1 MKSREF
7 KWFIHVSLMLFLVL
21 FPNSLLA
28 EKPSHFSRPI
38 KLINLET
45 GYLLGGDQ
53 NIQIGIG
60 QSGMGVAGRMQF
72 TTDIMLDMLTFL
84 NFQVKVGLLEDRDM
98 IPALS
103 LGFAYYNLV
112 STSYIV
118 ETAVREGF
126 ADEDMDL
133 SSGLE
138 IYYFFA
144 SCSKEFA
151 DKLRLHIGYQY
162 RYLYGYLNSD
172 NPVTLYA
179 ENDSIAV
186 FLAVEQNAVHRCLM
200 SALDFDLLDRFK
212 MIFELGYDFS
222 CERGRGGFAVR
233 LGLLDSFA
241 FQLGFLWPGIKLEED
256 FELPVLPHFSML
268 WRF

>member
-1 MKSREF
+1 MNF
-7 KWFIHVSLMLFLVL
+7 KGLRGYMVVVLIVLVAQY
-21 FPNSLLA
+21 PHSLLA
-28 EKPSHFSRPI
+28 GKPANFSKPI

-53 NIQIGIG
+53 NVQIGIG
-60 QSGMGVAGRMQF
+60 QRGMGIAGRMQF
-72 TTDIMLDMLTFL
+72 TTDILLDMLTFL
-84 NFQVKVGLLEDRDM
+84 NFQVKVGLLEDREM

-133 SSGLE
+133 SSDLE

-144 SCSKEFA
+144 SCSKEFT
-151 DKLRLHIGYQY
+151 DRLRLHLGYQY

-179 ENDSIAV
+179 EDDSVAV

-212 MIFELGYDFS
+212 MILELGYDFS
-222 CERGRGGFAVR
+222 YGRGRGGFAVR
-233 LGLLDSFA
+233 LGLLDSFS
-241 FQLGFLWPGIKLEED
+241 FQLGFLWAGIKLEED

>member
-1 MKSREF
+1 MNSRGF
-7 KWFIHVSLMLFLVL
+7 KKCMVVTLLIFFIV
-21 FPNSLLA
+21 FPDSLLA
-28 EKPSHFSRPI
+28 EKPAHFSRPI

-53 NIQIGIG
+53 NVQIGIG
-60 QSGMGVAGRMQF
+60 QSGMGVSGRMQF
-72 TTDIMLDMLTFL
+72 TTDILLDMLTFL
-84 NFQVKVGLLEDRDM
+84 NFQVKVGLLEDKEM
-98 IPALS
+98 VPALS

-144 SCSKEFA
+144 SCSKELN
-151 DKLRLHIGYQY
+151 DRLRLHLGYQY
-162 RYLYGYLNSD
+162 RYLYGYLSSD

-179 ENDSIAV
+179 EDDSVAV

-222 CERGRGGFAVR
+222 YGRGRGGFAVR

-256 FELPVLPHFSML
+256 FELPVLPHFSVL